1 MTLAGHAGRVW
12 GYARVSTIDQD
23 TSIQRA
29 ALIAAGVPANLLFE
43 EKASGTNLDGR
54 EKLSQLLRIIEPGD
68 VLVVTRIDRL
78 ARSMRDFANVIHD
91 LRSRGIALRVTEQNI
106 DTSGA
111 AGTLMMNMLAAFAE
125 FETQLRAER
134 QREGIAKAKAR
145 GTYRGRKRT
154 VMPDEVLRLTA
165 EGNGPAAVARALGC
179 SRQAVYRVLAAT
191 QTIQPAQEN

>member
-1 MTLAGHAGRVW
+1 MKMTLGGQNGRVW
-12 GYARVSTIDQD
+12 GYARVSTTDQD
-23 TSIQRA
+23 TGIQRS
-29 ALIAAGVPANLLFE
+29 ALLASGVPENLLFE

-54 EKLSQLLRIIEPGD
+54 EKLTQLLRIIEPGD

-78 ARSMRDFANVIHD
+78 ARSMRDFANIIHD
-91 LRSRGIALRVTEQNI
+91 LKTRGIALRVTEQCI

-111 AGTLMMNMLAAFAE
+111 AGALMMNMLAAFAE

-145 GTYRGRKRT
+145 GAYKGRKRT
-154 VMPDEVLRLTA
+154 VIPADVLRLTS

-179 SRQAVYRVLAAT
+179 SRQAVYRVLGGTSNRSTA
-191 QTIQPAQEN
+191 P